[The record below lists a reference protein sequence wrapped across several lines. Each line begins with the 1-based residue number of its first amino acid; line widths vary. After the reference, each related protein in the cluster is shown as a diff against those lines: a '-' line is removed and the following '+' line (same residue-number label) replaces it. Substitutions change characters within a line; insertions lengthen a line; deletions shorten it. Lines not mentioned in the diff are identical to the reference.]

1 MGSNS
6 DLKCPTSKIRRVYV
20 MQISGAGAVQFLC
33 STAPPGEPTAAL
45 RRDDGGVRP
54 GAPSRCGGRLR
65 QPLMKPGT
73 DLLGRQLSPLPLF
86 TGDDDT
92 CGRNTGETSET
103 ENLPEI
109 HDQEPFRE

>member
-1 MGSNS
+1 
-6 DLKCPTSKIRRVYV
+6 
-20 MQISGAGAVQFLC
+20 
-33 STAPPGEPTAAL
+33 
-45 RRDDGGVRP
+45 
-54 GAPSRCGGRLR
+54 
-65 QPLMKPGT
+65 MKPGT
-73 DLLGRQLSPLPLF
+73 NLLGRQLTPLPLF

>member
-6 DLKCPTSKIRRVYV
+6 DLKCPTSTIRRVDV
-20 MQISGAGAVQFLC
+20 MQISGADAVQFLC
-33 STAPPGEPTAAL
+33 STAPPGEPTPAFRPA
-45 RRDDGGVRP
+45 DWSVRP
-54 GAPSRCGGRLR
+54 SAPSRFGGRLL
-65 QPLMKPGT
+65 QPLMEPGT

-92 CGRNTGETSET
+92 CGRNPGETSET

-109 HDQEPFRE
+109 HDQEPLS

>member
-6 DLKCPTSKIRRVYV
+6 ALKCATSTIRRAYV
-20 MQISGAGAVQFLC
+20 MQVSGVDAVLFLC
-33 STAPPGEPTAAL
+33 STAPPGEPMAAL
-45 RRDDGGVRP
+45 CPADGGVRP
-54 GAPSRCGGRLR
+54 GAPSRCAGRLL

>member
-6 DLKCPTSKIRRVYV
+6 DLNCPTSTIRRVDV
-20 MQISGAGAVQFLC
+20 MQISGADAVQFLC
-33 STAPPGEPTAAL
+33 STAPSGEPTAAL
-45 RRDDGGVRP
+45 RPDDGSVRP
-54 GAPSRCGGRLR
+54 GAPSRCGGRPL
-65 QPLMKPGT
+65 QPFMKPGT
-73 DLLGRQLSPLPLF
+73 NLLGRQLTPLPLF

-109 HDQEPFRE
+109 HDQEPLS